1 MKALKPNDLRVERD
15 ALTKNGACWVVSEF
29 QGYLELFPG
38 MKSET
43 WKRVSPKFE
52 TKKQAQDWKNKN
64 LRVVNFLAA
73 EARS

>member
-43 WKRVSPKFE
+43 WKRVSPKFDS
-52 TKKQAQDWKNKN
+52 KQKAQAWKTKN
-64 LRVVNFLAA
+64 LQVAKFLTS
-73 EARS
+73 EAR